1 MVPPVG
7 TLQHKCPVAHIQG
20 RRIIIVRVHDEEI
33 ACRLIPPLQ
42 PCIQIDVLL
51 LVIVLHEGRDEE
63 LVGERYIH
71 ARTNEPKVGYAPGLR
86 EIDMVETGAHADI
99 DIGLEPVA
107 QVERKIEP

>member
-7 TLQHKCPVAHIQG
+7 TLQHNRPVAHIEG
-20 RRIIIVRVHDEEI
+20 RGIIIVGVHDEEI
-33 ACRLIPPLQ
+33 ACRLITPLQ

-51 LVIVLHEGRDEE
+51 LVIVLHKGSDKEF
-63 LVGERYIH
+63 VGERYIH
-71 ARTNEPKVGYAPGLR
+71 ARTNQPKIGYAPGLR

-107 QVERKIEP
+107 QVKREIEP